1 MNDASFQMLP
11 DVTLL
16 TPFTGPDAQALVS
29 LCPKK
34 VFDIEDMG
42 NKAVVARALDCSL
55 CRCGAGAEGDA
66 CVRDKKEVVACDAWF

>member
-1 MNDASFQMLP
+1 MLP

-55 CRCGAGAEGDA
+55 CRCGASAEVDA
-66 CVRDKKEVVACDAWF
+66 CARDKKEVVACDTWI

>member
-1 MNDASFQMLP
+1 MLP

-16 TPFTGPDAQALVS
+16 TPFTGADAQALVS

-66 CVRDKKEVVACDAWF
+66 CVRGKKEVVACDAWI